1 MDPSIILIIVA
12 SVTPIIFVAAKAIES
27 GRES

>member
-1 MDPSIILIIVA
+1 MDAYIILLIVG